1 VHSHVVRAEAG
12 VEYAVVHILRFEG
25 ERIVELWD
33 VSQEIPADSPNTLG
47 MF

>member
-1 VHSHVVRAEAG
+1 MHTSLKES
-12 VEYAVVHILRFEG
+12 AVAFLQFRFEG

-33 VSQEIPADSPNTLG
+33 GQPVPEESVNQNG